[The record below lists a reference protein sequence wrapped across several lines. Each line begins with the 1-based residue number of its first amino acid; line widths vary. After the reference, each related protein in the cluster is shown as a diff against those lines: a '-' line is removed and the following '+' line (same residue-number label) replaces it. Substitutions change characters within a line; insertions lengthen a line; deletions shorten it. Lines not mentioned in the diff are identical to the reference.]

1 MKKDRL
7 DGINETQGGTEM
19 KKAAATKRQIIETA
33 KHYILA
39 NHFHA
44 LTLEAVAKEAGI
56 SKGGLLYH
64 FPSKEQLIISV
75 AQHVFEQFDRRLNE
89 LALADSNEY
98 GKWARAYI
106 QTAKEDLL
114 ANRELYLGIFAVSLL
129 HKEAADHLSALY
141 TTSLALLKN
150 DALDELTIDF
160 IRLTIDGLYYSKVLN
175 TAPLSKQRTENI
187 LNQLIQLTWE
197 DRT

>member
-1 MKKDRL
+1 
-7 DGINETQGGTEM
+7 M
-19 KKAAATKRQIIETA
+19 KKAAATKQQIIETA

-75 AQHVFEQFDRRLNE
+75 AQHVFEQFDQRLNE

-114 ANRELYLGIFAVSLL
+114 TNRELYLGIFAVSLL
-129 HKEAADHLSALY
+129 HKEAADHLSELY
-141 TTSLALLKN
+141 TNSLALLKN
-150 DALDELTIDF
+150 DSLNELTLDF

-175 TAPLSKQRTENI
+175 AAPLSKQRTENI

-197 DRT
+197 VRT